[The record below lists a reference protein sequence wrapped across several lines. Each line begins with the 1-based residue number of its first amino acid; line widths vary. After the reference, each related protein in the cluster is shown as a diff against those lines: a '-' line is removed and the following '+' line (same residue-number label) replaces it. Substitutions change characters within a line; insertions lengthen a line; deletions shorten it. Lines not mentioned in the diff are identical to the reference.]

1 MVRLAI
7 CLASTL
13 VSLSL
18 CMAAPSMAHDL
29 GLAQVTVTVGSDGNI
44 ALRSRLSSTINA
56 VDPLVSGSCTATT
69 QKRTEPN
76 GQNQIV
82 ETKVDCSQGTVDAEV
97 LFPWQVNGVFLRT
110 FGAGDDSVSQFVPA
124 GPEGVRLSL
133 GSFAN
138 TDRSLLDTAALYIQ
152 LGVKHI
158 LIGID
163 HLALLLCL
171 SMLAHGMNL
180 LRLVTA
186 FTIGHSIT
194 LCLAALK
201 IVQVPVAPVEV
212 LIVLSVAYLARDV
225 FLGRKLGRSSTVL
238 LAGIG
243 LLHGL
248 GFASVLSEIGLP
260 QSQLLPALVSFN
272 IGIEIGQ
279 LVFLAGVFALFA
291 LFHRVASVAV
301 VKSTP
306 VLASFLVGTLAMFW
320 TFERIAGF
328 YL

>member
-1 MVRLAI
+1 MVRFAI
-7 CLASTL
+7 CLAATL
-13 VSLSL
+13 VSMTL
-18 CMAAPSMAHDL
+18 CMAVPCMAHDL

-44 ALRSRLSSTINA
+44 ALRSRLSATINA
-56 VDPLVSGSCTATT
+56 VDPLVSGSCAAST
-69 QKRTEPN
+69 QRRAEPD
-76 GQNQIV
+76 GQNQII
-82 ETKVDCSQGTVDAEV
+82 ETRLDCTQGSADAEV
-97 LFPWQVNGVFLRT
+97 LFPWQVSGVFLRT
-110 FGAGDDSVSQFVPA
+110 SGAGENSVSQFLPA

-133 GSFAN
+133 GTFVQMDS
-138 TDRSLLDTAALYIQ
+138 SLLDTAALYIQ

-171 SMLAHGMNL
+171 SMLARGMNL
-180 LRLVTA
+180 VRLVTA

-225 FLGRKLGRSSTVL
+225 LQGRKLGRSNSVL

-260 QSQLLPALVSFN
+260 QSQLLPALISFN

-279 LVFLAGVFALFA
+279 LIFLAGVFVLFA
-291 LFHRVASVAV
+291 LFQRIAPVALA
-301 VKSTP
+301 KP
-306 VLASFLVGTLAMFW
+306 APYLASFLIGALAMFW
-320 TFERIAGF
+320 TFERIAEF
-328 YL
+328 HL